1 MERNNNYNRGGND
14 GGYRGGGRGNGGRGG
29 GGRGGGGGGYHR
41 GGRNGNYSQQ
51 YSNQQQEQ
59 YQESYGG
66 GRGRGRGRESG
77 GIGSGRGRG
86 QQSQQAPANPRQNA
100 DRVPEVNAWSRVA
113 SGQPAVPQTQT
124 LTQNRND
131 RQVEEVSSKLSTVS
145 VTDHSKDD
153 VTNAYLPIKRPDRGT
168 LAMRSVKLLVNHFPV
183 KFDPSNTILRYDID
197 IKHAV
202 EQEAS
207 SSTRALK
214 KSIPKSSLR
223 QIQEKLCSEYPD
235 RIPLLQ
241 TGYDGEKN
249 IFSAVVLQAGAYSV
263 QVGGRSYVCTIKFG
277 NELNLSK
284 LQDFLNEHL
293 REIQQVND
301 ITRNRNKVMAA
312 LKRLK
317 VTVTHRRTK
326 QRYTVFGLSEK
337 LTKDISFVQEDLE
350 GKKAPQVVM
359 LTDYFREKWGKEIM
373 HKGIP
378 CLQLGTEKK
387 PNLVPMEFCVL
398 DEDRRF
404 PKEQLGKEAARMLKN
419 LSLLAP
425 DVRRKEICGIVHEEF
440 GTGTHGAEV
449 IKNFEVGVGMNMTEV
464 NGRVME
470 PPKLKLGG
478 SNGKTNI
485 VMVDKQKCH
494 YNLLQGRTLVTG
506 KSLERWA
513 LIDFSQRHR
522 DWLDADSF
530 IPKLMKRCTSLG
542 VRMAEP
548 LYVYNT
554 NMRELSDVNMVRSLL
569 KWLVE
574 ECRKFDNGRLQMIFC
589 VMPERHDGYKSLKLV
604 SETEIGVMTQCCLS
618 QNANKAN
625 DQFLANLGLKINAKL
640 EGCNVQLVDPFPHF
654 NKDDRYMFIGADV
667 NHPAAMNAESP
678 SIAAV
683 VASVDRGA
691 TRYVAR
697 VWPQEHRKEEIVN
710 FGSVCLDLIN
720 TYATINKV
728 KPNKIVVY
736 RDGVS
741 DDQFEMVLNKE
752 MVDMKK
758 AIYTEH
764 YRPFVTFVVAQKR
777 HTTRLFLNNENEIG
791 NVPPGTVVDT
801 NIVHTSNF
809 DFYLC
814 SHFGGI
820 GTSKPTHYTVIWD
833 EIGFSSNE
841 IQRLTYDLCFVF
853 ARCTKPVSLVTPV
866 YYADLLAYRGR
877 MFQEEVKQMEDS
889 GSAPPSSSFDRAFYN
904 LDQNLK
910 DSMFFI

>member
-59 YQESYGG
+59 YQENYGG

-86 QQSQQAPANPRQNA
+86 QQSQPTPANPRQNA
-100 DRVPEVNAWSRVA
+100 DRVPEVSAWSRVA
-113 SGQPAVPQTQT
+113 SGQPAVAQTQT

-168 LAMRSVKLLVNHFPV
+168 LAMRSVKLL
-183 KFDPSNTILRYDID
+183 
-197 IKHAV
+197 
-202 EQEAS
+202 
-207 SSTRALK
+207 
-214 KSIPKSSLR
+214 
-223 QIQEKLCSEYPD
+223 
-235 RIPLLQ
+235 
-241 TGYDGEKN
+241 
-249 IFSAVVLQAGAYSV
+249 
-263 QVGGRSYVCTIKFG
+263 
-277 NELNLSK
+277 SK
-284 LQDFLNEHL
+284 EHL

-337 LTKDISFVQEDLE
+337 LTKDISFEQEDLE

-378 CLQLGTEKK
+378 CLDLGTEKK

-404 PKEQLGKEAARMLKN
+404 PKEQLGKEAARKLKE

-554 NMRELSDVNMVRSLL
+554 NMRELSDVNTVRSLL

-574 ECRKFDNGRLQMIFC
+574 ECRKYDNGRLQMIFC

-683 VASVDRGA
+683 VGSVDRGA

-697 VWPQEHRKEEIVN
+697 VWPQGHRKEEIVN

-720 TYATINKV
+720 TYAKINKV